1 MVMCVRCEDV
11 DLSDH
16 ISYETLER
24 LLLEEKEKPNGFT
37 LKNNLH
43 RLCCVLF
50 QSSRCV

>member
-24 LLLEEKEKPNGFT
+24 FLLQGKGKAKWLYTEK
-37 LKNNLH
+37 
-43 RLCCVLF
+43 
-50 QSSRCV
+50 